1 MLRAQ
6 NNEAK
11 RLLSRSCGKG
21 EAEEGED
28 VEGTK
33 KDYSN

>member
-21 EAEEGED
+21 EEKGED